1 MVQDIVIHPCNTRF
15 RLKVYETPD
24 GGYVTGTLPAYLN
37 GKHFGPTLIRFILY
51 QYYHCHVTQPLLL
64 EQLYEFGIDISAG
77 QLNNLLIEEKER
89 FHQEKDRIL
98 SVGLEVSAY
107 INVDD
112 TGARHQGK
120 NGYCTHI
127 GNESFSWF
135 ESTGS
140 KSRINF
146 LKLMRAGHSDF
157 AITMDAVCYMQSNK
171 LPQKILDVINDN
183 LGTVFANDTQW
194 NGFLSQNGLVKDR
207 HVQIATEG
215 ALLGSIIEHGLSKDL
230 VIVSDDAGQFNVLL
244 HALCWVHANRSID
257 KIIPFTDQAEKDL
270 DAVKDQV
277 WHLYEGLKTYKQN
290 PNPSDKDR
298 LNDRFGQIFTQTTA
312 SAALNLALKRI
323 YNNKSELLLVL
334 DRPDIPLHNNSAE
347 NAIREYVKR
356 RKISG
361 STRSKTGRQCRDTFT
376 SLKKTCHKLGVSF
389 WRYLKDRIENTGFIP
404 DLPDLVRQQALNP
417 GYDSRILEQS
427 RAFEILFG
435 LPEYHQRKT
444 FKDKIQAYC
453 SLKKERKRWYSS
465 ERSKNK
471 KEKELGTR
479 HHMWADRFYT
489 LRNHIIHGERIKDKE
504 YLFFGQIHFDIS
516 LWFFLVSIK
525 QMINEQLGETIFL
538 DTIKLESGK
547 FVYDRQL
554 IRLAII
560 KALESNSNAIQL

>member
-1 MVQDIVIHPCNTRF
+1 MKGTLKPPAIPEKDQSPLVEQLLAFIEQQSIIIQQLKDEIARLKNQPPRPTIKPSRLGKSKKHTSKSSRNKRPGSKKRSKTAQLEIHNTDPIEPDEIPTGSQFRYYKDFVVQDIVIHPCNTRF

-64 EQLYEFGIDISAG
+64 EQLYEFGIDVSAG

-194 NGFLSQNGLVKDR
+194 DGFLSQNGLVKDR

-244 HALCWVHANRSID
+244 HALCWIHANRSID

-270 DAVKDQV
+270 DAVNDQV
-277 WHLYEGLKTYKQN
+277 WHLYEGLKAYKQN

-298 LNDRFGQIFTQTTA
+298 LDDRFCQIFGQNTA

-376 SLKKTCHKLGVSF
+376 SLKKTCRKLGVSF
-389 WRYLKDRIENTGFIP
+389 WLYLKDRIENIGSIP

-417 GYDSRILEQS
+417 G
-427 RAFEILFG
+427 
-435 LPEYHQRKT
+435 
-444 FKDKIQAYC
+444 
-453 SLKKERKRWYSS
+453 
-465 ERSKNK
+465 
-471 KEKELGTR
+471 
-479 HHMWADRFYT
+479 
-489 LRNHIIHGERIKDKE
+489 
-504 YLFFGQIHFDIS
+504 
-516 LWFFLVSIK
+516 
-525 QMINEQLGETIFL
+525 
-538 DTIKLESGK
+538 
-547 FVYDRQL
+547 
-554 IRLAII
+554 
-560 KALESNSNAIQL
+560 

>member
-1 MVQDIVIHPCNTRF
+1 MKGTLKPPVIPEKDQSPLVEQLLAFIEHQSIIIQQLKDEIDRLKNQPPRPNIKPSSLGKSKKHTSRSSRSKRPGSKKRSKTAYLKIHKTDPIEPEEIPTGSQFRYYKDFVVQDIVIQPCNTRF

-37 GKHFGPTLIRFILY
+37 RKHFGPTLIRFILY

-64 EQLYEFGIDISAG
+64 EQLDEFGIDISTG
-77 QLNNLLIEEKER
+77 QLNNLLIEEKDR

-157 AITMDAVCYMQSNK
+157 FISLDAVCYMQANK
-171 LPQKILDVINDN
+171 LPQKVLNTINDN
-183 LGTVFANDTQW
+183 LEMLFINDSQW
-194 NGFLSQNGLVKDR
+194 NRFLAEIGIVKDR

-215 ALLGSIIEHGLSKDL
+215 ALIGSIIEHGLSKDL

-244 HALCWVHANRSID
+244 HALCWIHANRSID

-270 DAVKDQV
+270 DTIKDQV
-277 WHLYEGLKTYKQN
+277 WQLYEGLKAYKQN
-290 PNPSDKDR
+290 PNPSDKER

-334 DRPDIPLHNNSAE
+334 DRPDIPLHNNCSE

-361 STRSKTGRQCRDTFT
+361 STRSETGRQCRDTFT
-376 SLKKTCHKLGVSF
+376 SLKKTCRKLGVSF
-389 WRYLKDRIENTGFIP
+389 WRYLKDRIENIGLIP

-417 GYDSRILEQS
+417 G
-427 RAFEILFG
+427 
-435 LPEYHQRKT
+435 
-444 FKDKIQAYC
+444 
-453 SLKKERKRWYSS
+453 
-465 ERSKNK
+465 
-471 KEKELGTR
+471 
-479 HHMWADRFYT
+479 
-489 LRNHIIHGERIKDKE
+489 
-504 YLFFGQIHFDIS
+504 
-516 LWFFLVSIK
+516 
-525 QMINEQLGETIFL
+525 
-538 DTIKLESGK
+538 
-547 FVYDRQL
+547 
-554 IRLAII
+554 
-560 KALESNSNAIQL
+560 

>member
-1 MVQDIVIHPCNTRF
+1 MKGTLKPPVIPEKDQSPLVEQLLAFIEHQSIIIQQLKDEIARLKNQPPRPNIKPSSLGKSKKHTSRSSRSKRPGSKKRSKTAHLKIHKTDPIEPDEIPTGSQFRYYKDFVVQDIAIQPCNTRF

-24 GGYVTGTLPAYLN
+24 GGYATGTLPAYLN

-64 EQLYEFGIDISAG
+64 EQLDEFGIDISAG
-77 QLNNLLIEEKER
+77 QLNNLLIEEKDR

-98 SVGLEVSAY
+98 SVGLEVSSY

-112 TGARHQGK
+112 TGARHQGN
-120 NGYCTHI
+120 NGYCTYI

-157 AITMDAVCYMQSNK
+157 VISMDAVWYMQANK
-171 LPQKILDVINDN
+171 LPQKVLNTINDN
-183 LGTVFANDTQW
+183 LEMIFINASQW
-194 NGFLSQNGLVKDR
+194 NRFLGENGIVKDR

-215 ALLGSIIEHGLSKDL
+215 ALIGSIIEHGLSKDL

-244 HALCWVHANRSID
+244 HALCWIHANRSID

-277 WHLYEGLKTYKQN
+277 WQLYEGLKAYKHK

-298 LNDRFGQIFTQTTA
+298 LNGRFGQIFTQTTA

-334 DRPDIPLHNNSAE
+334 DRPDIPLHNNCSE

-361 STRSKTGRQCRDTFT
+361 STRSETGRQCRDTFT
-376 SLKKTCHKLGVSF
+376 SLKKTCRKLGISF
-389 WRYLKDRIENTGFIP
+389 WQYLKDRIENIGLIP

-417 GYDSRILEQS
+417 G
-427 RAFEILFG
+427 
-435 LPEYHQRKT
+435 
-444 FKDKIQAYC
+444 
-453 SLKKERKRWYSS
+453 
-465 ERSKNK
+465 
-471 KEKELGTR
+471 
-479 HHMWADRFYT
+479 
-489 LRNHIIHGERIKDKE
+489 
-504 YLFFGQIHFDIS
+504 
-516 LWFFLVSIK
+516 
-525 QMINEQLGETIFL
+525 
-538 DTIKLESGK
+538 
-547 FVYDRQL
+547 
-554 IRLAII
+554 
-560 KALESNSNAIQL
+560 